1 MAFKKNRVQE
11 SLLKAPKAEGEQDKK
26 KKKQAATT
34 LQFGAGTRKLFD
46 YLLLILGEQNSELS
60 FEVFEKKLNYLFNKE
75 FEGVLDE
82 ILELRNEVGRRP
94 KCAKGTRDML
104 PSQMAIRERA
114 FNIIKS
120 VFKKHGAVEIDTPV
134 FELKETLMGK
144 YGEESKLIYDLEDQ
158 GGELLSLRY
167 DLTVPFARYVAL
179 HNFPSIKR
187 FHIAKVYRRDNP
199 QMNKGR
205 FREFYQCDFDIAG
218 TYGLMI
224 PDAEVLKVLI
234 EILTNL
240 NIGNFVVKLNHRKFL
255 DAMVDLSGCEKRKFK
270 AICSSVDKLDKEP
283 WEKVREELINMKGL
297 TTEMTDK
304 LEKFVKLV
312 GKPREL
318 LQKLKEDGIFKG
330 HKEGEET
337 IKEMDILFSYLE
349 AYNCLD
355 KISFD
360 FSLARGLDYY
370 TGLIYEAVLTDTDR
384 VGSIAGGGR
393 YDGLVGMFSSKPV
406 PSVGVSIGIERVF
419 AILEEKC
426 KDDYTV
432 RPTETQIF
440 IAQLGKNLI
449 EERMKI
455 MNELWAQGIKAET
468 LYQENPKSQRQLE
481 FTLESGIPLILW
493 LGETEVEQGIVKIK
507 SLNKHEEYILTREE
521 LRKGDRVREIIADGN
536 QVLLPQA
543 LQAAQGKKE
552 EEKKQE

>member
-1 MAFKKNRVQE
+1 MTAFKKNRVSE
-11 SLLKAPKAEGEQDKK
+11 SLLKAPKAEVEQDKK

-46 YLLLILGEQNSELS
+46 YFLLILGEQDSPLS
-60 FEVFEKKLNYLFNKE
+60 FEEFAKKLNYLFNKE

-318 LQKLKEDGIFKG
+318 LQKLKDEAIFQG

-337 IKEMDILFSYLE
+337 IKEMDTLFTYLE

-426 KDDYTV
+426 KEDYTV

-455 MNELWAQGIKAET
+455 LNELWAQGIKAET

-481 FTLESGIPLILW
+481 FTLESGSPLILW
-493 LGETEVEQGIVKIK
+493 LGETEVEQGVVKIK
-507 SLNKHEEYILTREE
+507 SLNKHEEYFLTREE

-543 LQAAQGKKE
+543 L
-552 EEKKQE
+552 

>member
-1 MAFKKNRVQE
+1 
-11 SLLKAPKAEGEQDKK
+11 
-26 KKKQAATT
+26 
-34 LQFGAGTRKLFD
+34 
-46 YLLLILGEQNSELS
+46 
-60 FEVFEKKLNYLFNKE
+60 
-75 FEGVLDE
+75 
-82 ILELRNEVGRRP
+82 
-94 KCAKGTRDML
+94 ML
-104 PSQMAIRERA
+104 PAQMAIRERA

-240 NIGNFVVKLNHRKFL
+240 NIGNFTVKLNHRKFL

-318 LQKLKEDGIFKG
+318 LQKLKDEGIF
-330 HKEGEET
+330 
-337 IKEMDILFSYLE
+337 
-349 AYNCLD
+349 
-355 KISFD
+355 
-360 FSLARGLDYY
+360 
-370 TGLIYEAVLTDTDR
+370 
-384 VGSIAGGGR
+384 
-393 YDGLVGMFSSKPV
+393 
-406 PSVGVSIGIERVF
+406 
-419 AILEEKC
+419 
-426 KDDYTV
+426 
-432 RPTETQIF
+432 
-440 IAQLGKNLI
+440 
-449 EERMKI
+449 
-455 MNELWAQGIKAET
+455 
-468 LYQENPKSQRQLE
+468 
-481 FTLESGIPLILW
+481 
-493 LGETEVEQGIVKIK
+493 
-507 SLNKHEEYILTREE
+507 
-521 LRKGDRVREIIADGN
+521 
-536 QVLLPQA
+536 
-543 LQAAQGKKE
+543 
-552 EEKKQE
+552 